1 MTVSLDQARAEF
13 APEVAYL
20 DTPTMGLPP
29 RESLLALRAALDAWS
44 DGTARAAEFDLAVGR
59 CRDAYAA
66 LVGVDPG
73 RVAIGSQTSAL
84 VGLVAAS
91 LPAGTQ
97 VLVAEG
103 DFTSLTFPFLAQA
116 DRGVVVREVPLERLV
131 DAVAPGV
138 DVVAVSAVQ
147 SRDGRVT
154 DLEALAAGSDAAGA
168 RALVD
173 ATQAAG
179 WLPVDAGRFAWTVA
193 SGYKWL
199 LGPRGTAYLTVA
211 DGLEDEMVP
220 HGANWYA
227 GEDRWTSIY
236 GSPLRLARDARRFD
250 LSPAWHS
257 FVGAA
262 PALELL
268 LAVGRDALHQHAVG
282 LADRFRGGLGLPPSR
297 SAIVSLAVDD
307 EAAGRLGAAGVA
319 CAVRDGRTRLGF
331 HVSTSTADVDRAVE
345 ALSGHVLGAA

>member
-1 MTVSLDQARAEF
+1 MTLTPDQARAEF

-29 RESLLALRAALDAWS
+29 RATLAALRSALDAWS

-66 LVGVDPG
+66 LVGVDPS
-73 RVAIGSQTSAL
+73 RVAVGSQTSAL

-91 LPAGTQ
+91 LPSGTR
-97 VLVAEG
+97 VLVAEN

-116 DRGVVVREVPLERLV
+116 GRGVVVREVPLERLV
-131 DAVAPGV
+131 DEVGPDV

-154 DLEALAAGSDAAGA
+154 DLDALAAACDAHGA

-211 DGLEDEMVP
+211 AGLEDEMVP

-227 GEDRWTSIY
+227 GEERWSSIY
-236 GSPLRLARDARRFD
+236 GSPLRLARDVRRFD

-268 LAVGRDALHQHAVG
+268 LAVGRDALHEHAVG
-282 LADRFRGGLGLPPSR
+282 LAARFRRGLDLPASP

-307 EAAGRLGAAGVA
+307 QAPRRLLDAGVA
-319 CAVRDGRTRLGF
+319 GAVRDGRTRLGF
-331 HVSTSTADVDRAVE
+331 HVSTSTDDVDRAVE
-345 ALSGHVLGAA
+345 ALAGHVLGAA

>member
-1 MTVSLDQARAEF
+1 MTLTPEQARAEF

-29 RESLLALRAALDAWS
+29 RATLTALRAALDAWS
-44 DGTARAAEFDLAVGR
+44 DGTTRAADFDLAVAG
-59 CRDAYAA
+59 CRDSYAR
-66 LVGVDPG
+66 LVGVDPE
-73 RVAIGSQTSAL
+73 RVAVASQTSAL

-91 LPAGTQ
+91 LPPGTQ

-116 DRGVVVREVPLERLV
+116 GRGITVREVPLEHLL
-131 DAVAPGV
+131 DEIGPDV

-154 DLEALAAGSDAAGA
+154 DLDALAEACDSAGA

-179 WLPVDAGRFAWTVA
+179 WLPVSAGRFAWTVA

-211 DGLEDEMVP
+211 DGQEDQMVP
-220 HGANWYA
+220 HSANWYA
-227 GEDRWTSIY
+227 GEDRWSSIY

-268 LAVGRDALHQHAVG
+268 LEVGRDALHAHAVG
-282 LADRFRGGLGLPPSR
+282 QADRFRAGLDLPPSG

-307 EAAGRLGAAGVA
+307 EAPARLQGAGVA
-319 CAVRDGRTRLGF
+319 GAVRDGRLRLGF
-331 HVSTSTADVDRAVE
+331 HVSTSTDDVDRAVE
-345 ALSGHVLGAA
+345 ALSGHVRG